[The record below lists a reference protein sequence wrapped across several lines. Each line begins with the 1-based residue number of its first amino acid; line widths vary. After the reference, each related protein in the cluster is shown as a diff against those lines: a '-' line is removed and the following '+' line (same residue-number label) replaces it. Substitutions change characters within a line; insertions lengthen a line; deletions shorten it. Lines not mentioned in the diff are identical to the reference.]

1 MRPDGG
7 ARGRGRWPTR
17 FRLSWPF
24 GPRRLSPAAPGPW
37 LIVALLPHVSVALTI
52 VALVGALITA
62 ALPLGFTLTTGALVG
77 AVPGA
82 IGGGFAAPAGQR
94 ALRSLAIL
102 AALFVAQRTLG
113 PVRGT
118 LLFALGRDLDRYLD
132 ERLMRAL
139 QAPPGIAHL
148 EDPAVLDQIRVAQG
162 IGENGYTPGD
172 AAIALGNKLPIWL
185 QSGAYAVVL
194 ARFQPWLALGYFAV
208 QVVVA
213 SLNRQEYLRTIQ
225 VVAEQ
230 THTLRRSDYLR
241 DLALTAGA
249 AKEVRLFA
257 LADWLIGR
265 YSSTWLASI
274 TAVWRD
280 RRQGD
285 ARLRVAAVVA
295 ALTQVVV
302 LGTLGRAG
310 VDGSISLTA
319 LTVFVG
325 SVFGIQSIASLG
337 QDDFALAWGTASVP
351 AILAVESLTE
361 EHTNGNVWRWPGRS
375 SPPTPALAC
384 SSSTSQRRTWTCG
397 RRPTSMAAFWRS
409 PPG

>member
-1 MRPDGG
+1 
-7 ARGRGRWPTR
+7 
-17 FRLSWPF
+17 
-24 GPRRLSPAAPGPW
+24 
-37 LIVALLPHVSVALTI
+37 
-52 VALVGALITA
+52 
-62 ALPLGFTLTTGALVG
+62 
-77 AVPGA
+77 
-82 IGGGFAAPAGQR
+82 
-94 ALRSLAIL
+94 
-102 AALFVAQRTLG
+102 
-113 PVRGT
+113 
-118 LLFALGRDLDRYLD
+118 
-132 ERLMRAL
+132 
-139 QAPPGIAHL
+139 
-148 EDPAVLDQIRVAQG
+148 
-162 IGENGYTPGD
+162 
-172 AAIALGNKLPIWL
+172 
-185 QSGAYAVVL
+185 
-194 ARFQPWLALGYFAV
+194 
-208 QVVVA
+208 
-213 SLNRQEYLRTIQ
+213 
-225 VVAEQ
+225 
-230 THTLRRSDYLR
+230 
-241 DLALTAGA
+241 
-249 AKEVRLFA
+249 
-257 LADWLIGR
+257 GR

-302 LGTLGRAG
+302 LGALGRAG

-397 RRPTSMAAFWRS
+397 RRPTSMAA
-409 PPG
+409 